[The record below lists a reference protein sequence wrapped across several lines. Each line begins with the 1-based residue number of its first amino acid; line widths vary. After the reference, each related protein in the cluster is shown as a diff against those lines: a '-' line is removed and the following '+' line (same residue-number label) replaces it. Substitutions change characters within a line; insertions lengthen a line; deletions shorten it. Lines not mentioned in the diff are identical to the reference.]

1 MKIPTARTIAI
12 LLVLATILWRKFTIG
27 LGDHGTE
34 TELRESEIYVAERS
48 HLAPG
53 H

>member
-1 MKIPTARTIAI
+1 MKIPTARTNTI
-12 LLVLATILWRKFTIG
+12 LLLATILWRKFAIG

>member
-1 MKIPTARTIAI
+1 MKIPTARTNTI
-12 LLVLATILWRKFTIG
+12 LLATILWRKFAIG
-27 LGDHGTE
+27 RLGDHGTE